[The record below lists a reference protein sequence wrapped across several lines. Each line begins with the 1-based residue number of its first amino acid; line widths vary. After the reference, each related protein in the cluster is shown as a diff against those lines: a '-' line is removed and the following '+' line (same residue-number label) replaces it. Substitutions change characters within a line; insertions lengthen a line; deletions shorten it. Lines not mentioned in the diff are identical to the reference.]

1 MECWTLQSK
10 GRQVQQLK
18 DVTVAKHTE
27 PAAGRLQLRAD
38 GLFRICGSASSVLK
52 PVSSVSSAFS
62 VSSTEPFSSFSGVVP
77 SWGGV
82 AFVPE
87 AVPFALDLAEALLLT
102 DALDL
107 ADDLPLADALDN
119 ALVLVAGA
127 LDLADALAFEGTL
140 AWGDGLLSVLATDF
154 ESCTC
159 SSSELNASTGRNT
172 LIDRLT

>member
-38 GLFRICGSASSVLK
+38 GLFRICGSASSSLLVL
-52 PVSSVSSAFS
+52 VSSAFS

-107 ADDLPLADALDN
+107 ADDLPSADALDN

-140 AWGDGLLSVLATDF
+140 ALGDGLLSVLATDF